1 MSGPYSTYVTGE
13 CQDTKTSRTFNDV
26 DQLRETL
33 REELYGNFHSVT
45 AATDCDPSRAGPGQH
60 VLQVFNRLGRS
71 TSEIDIFIAR
81 SNFAP
86 NAERSRWAGV
96 PAEPKNEHELYDSF
110 REIINEIL
118 VYFDVSHAGAI
129 VTDKGR
135 LTDDC
140 LQSWTSPDVSI
151 ISPEIYTSNLSPND
165 FKQMVNKGKIPV
177 FDYFST
183 VSPIGVKL
191 EATVTLDNAFQLGFY
206 ARWALHRTLGVFQT
220 GRIFPGPAL

>member
-13 CQDTKTSRTFNDV
+13 CQNTKTTFNDV

-33 REELYGNFHSVT
+33 RKELYGNFHSVT
-45 AATDCDPSRAGPGQH
+45 AATDCDPSKAGPGQH
-60 VLQVFNRLGRS
+60 VLQVFNGLGRS

-206 ARWALHRTLGVFQT
+206 ARWALHRTLGEFQT